1 MTTEKDKWKAVGDC
15 AVMYS
20 DDYLNAV
27 EGERLEDDCVELLK
41 SGFKKVVIDFS
52 KTEFVNSIGISNL
65 IGIIEKVQ
73 ESEGRLLF
81 SSLRKGN
88 ADAFNMLGLTRY
100 VPIFETEE
108 EALRSCDMSSVK
120 GQAV

>member
-1 MTTEKDKWKAVGDC
+1 MTTEKDKWKAMGDC
-15 AVMYS
+15 AVLYS

-41 SGFKKVVIDFS
+41 SGFRKVVIDFS
-52 KTEFVNSIGISNL
+52 RTEFVNSIGISNL
-65 IGIIEKVQ
+65 IGIIEKVR

-81 SSLRKGN
+81 SSLRRAN
-88 ADAFNMLGLTRY
+88 VDAFTMLGLTRY

-108 EALRSCDMSSVK
+108 EALRSCNLPS
-120 GQAV
+120 